1 MQAHLAQFFPLGMAD
16 ADRRRR
22 SRAGFHVLRALLRAF
37 RLVAG
42 ARRRILCPQS

>member
-1 MQAHLAQFFPLGMAD
+1 MQAHLVQFFPLGMAD

-22 SRAGFHVLRALLRAF
+22 RRAGFRVLRFLGHAL

-42 ARRRILCPQS
+42 GRRRVLCPQP

>member
-16 ADRRRR
+16 ADRRRH
-22 SRAGFHVLRALLRAF
+22 SRGGFHVLRFLRHAF

-42 ARRRILCPQS
+42 GRWRMLCPQP